1 MDQTDPHD
9 GGHSRLILAVSCF
22 ALGVVLF
29 GAPSAAAWVAAGHQG
44 ANSLSTAAWGNLVQ
58 QAVTG
63 GAALTSVTITLPGS
77 TTAGDT
83 LILSVA
89 DDSNH
94 NATVSSVL
102 GGGVTTWIK
111 ATSAAAATSLE
122 GEVEIWYGAVTTSST
137 SSVAVSLTGSTNVQ
151 LANVSEWS
159 GLAASSPLDA
169 TTSTAPGVSAT
180 NFTAGPITPTVTGD
194 LIITDAWIQATGDTS
209 PQDATTG
216 YSALSQTTG
225 GGSYFRGW
233 IAYQIDGSTASMSAT
248 WTSPASGY
256 YATAIAAFKP

>member
-1 MDQTDPHD
+1 MR
-9 GGHSRLILAVSCF
+9 RLGPFVGVLLLA
-22 ALGVVLF
+22 LVLQA
-29 GAPSAAAWVAAGHQG
+29 APSAAAWLASDHLA
-44 ANSLSTAAWGNLVQ
+44 ANSFSTAAWGNLVQ

-77 TTAGDT
+77 TTAGNT

-94 NATVSSVL
+94 NATVSSVS
-102 GGGVTTWIK
+102 GGGVTTWTK
-111 ATSAAAATSLE
+111 ATSAAASTALE
-122 GEVEIWYGAVTTSST
+122 GEAEIWLGAVTTSST
-137 SSVAVSLTGSTNVQ
+137 SSVVVSLSGSTNVQ

-159 GLAASSPLDA
+159 GLAANPLDTA
-169 TTSTAPGVSAT
+169 TSTAPGVSAT
-180 NFTAGPITPTVTGD
+180 SFTAGPITPTVTGD
-194 LIITDAWIQATGDTS
+194 LIISDAWTQATGDTS

-225 GGSYFRGW
+225 GGSYYRGW
-233 IAYQIDGSTASMSAT
+233 VAYQVDGSTSSISAT
-248 WTSPASGY
+248 WTAPASGY